1 MELTC
6 EDPGALSAPSC
17 RLTRFREFVPNDR
30 IWIYPCFCQELLRP
44 GNNTQIATNP
54 GDSPWTEIR
63 PRAKRAWPGA
73 IAQKRGQSETAVST
87 VPAAHQRIGL
97 SWDPRSRC
105 ALLLK
110 KMRDM
115 ALAPDG
121 AQDLNR
127 PVLHAA
133 GDTFTRTAFL
143 VMSRGDQF
151 FFAEAVV
158 SITGREKSDA
168 SNLGFI

>member
-30 IWIYPCFCQELLRP
+30 IWSTPVSVRITASRKQHSDS
-44 GNNTQIATNP
+44 TNP
-54 GDSPWTEIR
+54 GDLPWTEIR

-87 VPAAHQRIGL
+87 VPVAHQRFGL
-97 SWDPRSRC
+97 SWDPQSRC

-115 ALAPDG
+115 ALAPNG

-127 PVLHAA
+127 PALHAA
-133 GDTFTRTAFL
+133 GDTFTRTAVL
-143 VMSRGDQF
+143 AMSRGDQF

-168 SNLGFI
+168 SNLGFS

>member
-44 GNNTQIATNP
+44 GNNIQIATP
-54 GDSPWTEIR
+54 GICR
-63 PRAKRAWPGA
+63 GPRFVPRQKRAWPGA
-73 IAQKRGQSETAVST
+73 NRAKTRPIRNSGFDSSGGTPTDRAFLGSPIAMCPVAQKKIARHGPCTNS
-87 VPAAHQRIGL
+87 
-97 SWDPRSRC
+97 
-105 ALLLK
+105 
-110 KMRDM
+110 
-115 ALAPDG
+115 

-133 GDTFTRTAFL
+133 GDTFTRAAFL

-168 SNLGFI
+168 SNLGLI